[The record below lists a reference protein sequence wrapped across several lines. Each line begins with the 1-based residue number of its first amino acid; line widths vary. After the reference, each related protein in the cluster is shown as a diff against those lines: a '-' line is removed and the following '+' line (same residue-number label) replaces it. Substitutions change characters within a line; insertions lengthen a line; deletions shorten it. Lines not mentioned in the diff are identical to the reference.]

1 MLRGVQ
7 RAPHGG
13 DVREHAGRRFVVGGE
28 NRLDAAVLVGAQDL
42 LEPRRGDAFAPRRF
56 HDLDGES
63 MALAHVDPAMGE
75 HAVARRENRVAGR
88 QRVGDRH
95 LPAAGAR
102 GREDEHLGRFGA
114 QDLPDTLSRGLQDVR
129 EGRRPMIDRGHVAG
143 PAKRLGHIG
152 GAGYE
157 NRVLE
162 AHCRLLPWI
171 GTTSRPPVGVV
182 HNFFE
187 NVFQKWY
194 DCEKNKTCN

>member
-1 MLRGVQ
+1 
-7 RAPHGG
+7 
-13 DVREHAGRRFVVGGE
+13 
-28 NRLDAAVLVGAQDL
+28 
-42 LEPRRGDAFAPRRF
+42 
-56 HDLDGES
+56 

-75 HAVARRENRVAGR
+75 HAVAGRENRVAGR
-88 QRVGDRH
+88 QGVGDRD

-102 GREDEHLGRFGA
+102 GREDEHLGPFGA
-114 QDLPDTLSRGLQDVR
+114 KDLPDTVACGLQDVR
-129 EGRRPMIDRGHVAG
+129 EGGRPMIERGHVAG

-171 GTTSRPPVGVV
+171 GTTSRPPVAV

-194 DCEKNKTCN
+194 DLKKVREIMQLEFFIW